1 MLATEAGTGRALRRA
16 SVARVTARTVTCLAD
31 SALRAKSRC
40 NMPAGTPARHAK
52 IPGSIPGRGAQH
64 AHAARRAGHGPRAVA
79 HMGRPRHCCTPG
91 TSALRPLLRAP
102 RAGLLLQHVDPL
114 VLCQRPARATS
125 PCGCAPPRSH
135 PRHPPAATANA
146 SFGGR
151 CTKVRGSIVVSISA
165 CHAEDPGSIPGRGGE
180 HCSPQGLARAVQCG
194 AHQLPAHS
202 AHCELPR

>member
-1 MLATEAGTGRALRRA
+1 MGQQELNTPVVAQWSTHLPARWKTEARAPAIANAVSCPRQHNGYHCRFQKPFSIRGSIVVSISACHAEDPGSIPGRGGALLATEAGTGRARRRA

-91 TSALRPLLRAP
+91 TSALRPLL
-102 RAGLLLQHVDPL
+102 
-114 VLCQRPARATS
+114 
-125 PCGCAPPRSH
+125 
-135 PRHPPAATANA
+135 
-146 SFGGR
+146 
-151 CTKVRGSIVVSISA
+151 
-165 CHAEDPGSIPGRGGE
+165 
-180 HCSPQGLARAVQCG
+180 
-194 AHQLPAHS
+194 
-202 AHCELPR
+202 